1 MKVTCGDSSLFYNR
15 CVLVG
20 KKIICLFHQQ
30 DHSLLGCCCHSTE
43 GSAKK
48 MLFNWSKVEASKIKV
63 LDGDPEVDFFSGHH
77 LGVSGLLAEA
87 LIDAR
92 ESSAAVLVTRGPR

>member
-1 MKVTCGDSSLFYNR
+1 
-15 CVLVG
+15 
-20 KKIICLFHQQ
+20 
-30 DHSLLGCCCHSTE
+30 
-43 GSAKK
+43 
-48 MLFNWSKVEASKIKV
+48 MLFNWSKVEASQIKV

>member
-1 MKVTCGDSSLFYNR
+1 
-15 CVLVG
+15 
-20 KKIICLFHQQ
+20 
-30 DHSLLGCCCHSTE
+30 
-43 GSAKK
+43 
-48 MLFNWSKVEASKIKV
+48 MLFNWSKVEAVKIKV